1 MKFLRFIFLLLFV
14 TSLFWPS
21 VAKAESELDS
31 LESILPFA
39 NDIQRAELLNGI
51 AILVRNTDST
61 KAGNYAKQ
69 ALALSSKIDFCKG
82 AASAH
87 VIIGLLYMDRG
98 QYLLAKQYCL
108 KGLSSGLTCK
118 EPYSVALAYNGL
130 GDLSFRKK
138 DYLKSLRF
146 YFSALKLSKQ
156 LNDYRRIANTLK
168 NIGSIYVVLN
178 DANRSETYLLQALDL
193 YKQLKDQTNQAV
205 IANYLADV
213 YRLKGYDLKAL
224 YHYLVALEIY
234 RESGSAFDVAAV
246 LNNIGA
252 VFLNRNQFKK
262 ALPYLQESQLIDMTM
277 NDKKSLVKVL
287 GSLAKA
293 YYHLNKKDSAMDLA
307 TRAVLI
313 AENFN
318 YQSEQLYA
326 VEILSKLYTDAGDQ
340 TRASKY
346 EQAYQLL
353 KARQA
358 QDEQQSQ
365 VLTKSMEESD
375 VPVNQAMQLEDPEQI
390 VLADNP
396 YRMLSIGL
404 AFALLLLTVLFLVF
418 RKNFGSIK
426 SPKPIVKKAVS
437 IDFYRE
443 LNSAI
448 HVLKGMS
455 QLAMESKNMEG
466 LKENLSAVKLAT
478 DELVFLVDNLNTLQD
493 IESGALRLNKEQ
505 FSLIGFLENLFVSI
519 DAKAKVKQNDFR
531 QMVYAGV
538 PEWIKF
544 DKGKLSMV
552 LLNLFNNA
560 IRFSNGS
567 TIEVEVKLI
576 ARKKIGNQNYSK
588 IEIKISDE
596 GPGIK
601 KEIIDLVSQNEYN
614 KLPHGKGLK
623 IVHALMHSLGGQF
636 KLTSIKGQGVM
647 AKIQFEVEEVEAP
660 LTYASSKS
668 LKKLNKLILVA
679 DDNIM
684 NQKFLEKV
692 LVDTGYQCECVSNG
706 AEVLDAMSQKQYDM
720 LLLDVYMPILDGIET
735 CKRIRSDQY
744 FKRHNKVPIVGLT
757 ANTQSKI
764 KKKCQDVGM
773 NQVLN
778 KPFNKEQLLHI
789 VNELL

>member
-1 MKFLRFIFLLLFV
+1 MKALRLLLFFC
-14 TSLFWPS
+14 LGILWPS
-21 VAKAESELDS
+21 VSKAESELDS

-51 AILVRNTDST
+51 AILVRSTDST
-61 KAGNYAKQ
+61 KSGNYAKQ

-82 AASAH
+82 SASAN
-87 VIIGLLYMDRG
+87 VTIGLLFMDKG

-118 EPYSVALAYNGL
+118 EPYAVAFAYSGL
-130 GDLSFRKK
+130 GELSFRKK

-146 YFSALKLSKQ
+146 YLSSLKLSKQ
-156 LNDYRRIANTLK
+156 LNDYRRIASALK

-205 IANYLADV
+205 IANHLADA
-213 YRLKGYDLKAL
+213 YRIQGYDLKAL
-224 YHYLVALEIY
+224 YHYLIALEIY

-246 LNNIGA
+246 LNNIGT
-252 VFLNRNQFKK
+252 VFLNRNQFKR
-262 ALPYLQESQLIDMTM
+262 ALPYLQESQLIDLTM

-287 GSLAKA
+287 GSLAKV

-326 VEILSKLYTDAGDQ
+326 VEILTKLYTEAGDQ
-340 TRASKY
+340 ARASKY
-346 EQAYQLL
+346 EQTYQLL

-365 VLTKSMEESD
+365 VLTKSIEEPA
-375 VPVNQAMQLEDPEQI
+375 VPENNTMQLEEPEK
-390 VLADNP
+390 VELDSNP

-404 AFALLLLTVLFLVF
+404 ALALIMLTTILLFF
-418 RKNFGSIK
+418 KKSFGVVKFS
-426 SPKPIVKKAVS
+426 KPVAKQAIS
-437 IDFYRE
+437 LDFYRE

-455 QLAMESKNMEG
+455 QLSMESKNMEG
-466 LKENLSAVKLAT
+466 LKDNLSAVKLAT

-493 IESGALRLNKEQ
+493 IEIGALRSNKEQ
-505 FSLIGFLENLFVSI
+505 FSLIGFLENLFVTI
-519 DAKAKVKQNDFR
+519 DTKAKVKQNDFR

-538 PEWIKF
+538 PDWINF
-544 DKGKLSMV
+544 DKGKLNLV

-567 TIEVEVKLI
+567 TIEVEVKLLS
-576 ARKKIGNQNYSK
+576 RKKIGNQNYSK
-588 IEIKISDE
+588 LEIKISDE
-596 GPGIK
+596 GPGIR
-601 KEIIDLVSQNEYN
+601 KEIMDLVSKNEFD

-623 IVHALMHSLGGQF
+623 IVHALMHLLGGQL
-636 KLTSIKGQGVM
+636 KLTSIKGQGVL
-647 AKIQFEVEEVEAP
+647 AKILFEVEEVAAP
-660 LTYASSKS
+660 LQQLGSKN

-706 AEVLDAMSQKQYDM
+706 AEVLDALSQKQYDM
-720 LLLDVYMPILDGIET
+720 LLLDVYMPNLDGIET

-744 FKRHNKVPIVGLT
+744 FKRHNKVPIIGLT
-757 ANTQSKI
+757 ANTQPKI

-778 KPFNKEQLLHI
+778 KPFNKEQLLQI
-789 VNELL
+789 VNELI